1 MKHGGGAKGRGS
13 LAFANVTVQSSR
25 VTAGSD
31 GVAMFCFN
39 AKMSRI
45 WEAVKKMVKVGTFRL
60 TCNNPPINLG
70 VPKKT
75 QFIDRFVAFQE

>member
-1 MKHGGGAKGRGS
+1 MVEEKSLKHGGEAKVRSS

-45 WEAVKKMVKVGTFRL
+45 WEAVKRNGQSWD
-60 TCNNPPINLG
+60 I
-70 VPKKT
+70 
-75 QFIDRFVAFQE
+75 